1 MYNTCV
7 IPQEY
12 IIHKFYQYAGY
23 PKYKKSTNVYEGGC
37 TICREGNS
45 WGRKRRLYFLVKD
58 NIICCHNCGWY
69 SSPADWI
76 RQVSGLS
83 WSEIYK
89 ETQEYDVLPDQNE
102 QTEQIY
108 QIPDL
113 PQDSIN
119 MFDTHQLR
127 YYETNPIVKRCMD
140 LIVARR
146 LDTAINRPK
155 SLYLS
160 LTDKTHK
167 NRLIIP
173 FYTTDGKVSHYQTR
187 KLLDDGTPKYL
198 SKTNNEKTLFN
209 VDKLNDPDHV
219 FIFEGP
225 IDSFFV
231 RDSVAVAGI
240 QDTGNSSLTSTQQAQ
255 LNQFILSK
263 RVWVLDND
271 PTGHS
276 KSEKLLQRGESVFIW
291 PKELRMFKDIND
303 LCVHTRRN
311 EVSREFIL
319 KNTLNDVRG
328 LVSLKLSR

>member
-1 MYNTCV
+1 M

-37 TICREGNS
+37 GICREGSS

-58 NIICCHNCGWY
+58 NVICCHNCGWY
-69 SSPADWI
+69 SSPIDWV
-76 RQVSGLS
+76 REVTGLS
-83 WSEIYK
+83 WREIYT
-89 ETQEYDVLPDQNE
+89 ETEEYDVLPDQNE
-102 QTEQIY
+102 QTEQVF

-127 YYETNPIVKRCMD
+127 YYSGNQMVKKCLDM
-140 LIVARR
+140 IASRR
-146 LDTAINRPK
+146 LDTAVNRPK

-160 LTDKTHK
+160 LNDKTHK
-167 NRLIIP
+167 NRLVIP
-173 FYTTDGKVSHYQTR
+173 FYNVDGKVSHYQTR
-187 KLLDDGTPKYL
+187 RLIDDNTPKYL

-209 VDKLNDPDHV
+209 VDKLQDPDHI

-231 RDSVAVAGI
+231 KNSVAVAGI
-240 QDTGNSSLTSTQQAQ
+240 QDTGRFSLTESQQKQ
-255 LNQFILSK
+255 LDRFILSK

-271 PTGHS
+271 PTGHA
-276 KSEKLLQRGESVFIW
+276 KSEKLLQRGEHVFIW
-291 PKELRMFKDIND
+291 PRELCNFKDMND
-303 LCVHTRRN
+303 LCVHTARN
-311 EVSREFIL
+311 EISREFIL
-319 KNTLNDVRG
+319 KHTCKDVKG
-328 LVSLKLSR
+328 LVNLKLSR